1 MLFGVAMRIHKKK
14 GKKRHMFQIGIHV
27 LIMTTFLD
35 SIANIITSEEGG
47 TYIKHK
53 TLHFDIK

>member
-1 MLFGVAMRIHKKK
+1 MRIHKKK
-14 GKKRHMFQIGIHV
+14 GKKKTYVSDGIHV

-47 TYIKHK
+47 DLY
-53 TLHFDIK
+53 